1 MAAIPPE
8 EQFLSAYD
16 LYADAIFRHCAL
28 RLRDRE
34 RGKDLMQEAFMK
46 AWEFAASGK
55 EIENIRAFL
64 YSIANHLI
72 VDTARRHKLR
82 TEVSLEDMQE
92 EGFDVP
98 SSEDT
103 TQRTHQRFTQEQ
115 VMALL
120 AQIEEPYRTAVVMRY
135 IDDLSPAEIAQALEV
150 STNIV
155 SVRITRGMKKLRSL
169 LGDLHE

>member
-1 MAAIPPE
+1 MAAISSE

-16 LYADAIFRHCAL
+16 QYADAIFRHCAL

-34 RGKDLMQEAFMK
+34 RGKDLMQETFMK

-64 YSIANHLI
+64 YRIANNLI
-72 VDTARRHKLR
+72 VDMARRYKLR

-103 TQRTHQRFTQEQ
+103 TERTHQRFTQEQ
-115 VMALL
+115 VMNLL
-120 AQIEEPYRTAVVMRY
+120 GKIEEPYRTAVVMRY
-135 IDDLSPAEIAQALEV
+135 IDDLSPAEIAETLELSANV
-150 STNIV
+150 V
-155 SVRITRGMKKLRSL
+155 SVRINRGMKKLRSL
-169 LGDLHE
+169 LEHS

>member
-1 MAAIPPE
+1 MAAVSPE

-16 LYADAIFRHCAL
+16 QYADAIFRHCAL

-34 RGKDLMQEAFMK
+34 RGKDLMQETFMK

-64 YSIANHLI
+64 YRIANNLI
-72 VDTARRHKLR
+72 VDTARRYKLR

-103 TQRTHQRFTQEQ
+103 TERTHQRFTQEQ
-115 VMALL
+115 VMNLL
-120 AQIEEPYRTAVVMRY
+120 GQIEEPYRTAVVMRY
-135 IDDLSPAEIAQALEV
+135 IDDLSPAEIAETLELSANV
-150 STNIV
+150 V
-155 SVRITRGMKKLRSL
+155 SVRINRGMKKLRSL
-169 LGDLHE
+169 LE